1 LTSLVKFRTIY
12 LSYRLLQLKNDN
24 MKEAEETD
32 LYPAVRYDGFGDRE
46 VLYIA
51 QLPKPLPGPGEVL
64 IKVKAAGINPGE
76 ASIRQGYMEKIFPST
91 FPSGQGSDVAG
102 VVEAVG
108 EGVTMVEVGREVIG
122 YSNKRDTHAA
132 YVVLP
137 EEQVVLKPENVSRE
151 QAGGLFVV
159 GTTAYAAVNA
169 VQITTGD
176 VVVISGAAGGVGS
189 VAVQLAHN
197 QGAKVIGIAGDA
209 NHDWLKQHGAIPVAH
224 GDGLEQRLQEV
235 LGNEKPD
242 AFIDLFGKGYV
253 DLAIKLGVPADRI
266 NTIIDFEAAEKY
278 GVKTE
283 GSHNAAHPW
292 VLSELADLIHTGAL
306 EFPVAKA
313 YPLTEVKRAFE
324 DLEQR
329 HTHGK
334 IVLIP

>member
-1 LTSLVKFRTIY
+1 M
-12 LSYRLLQLKNDN
+12 KNIEEDN
-24 MKEAEETD
+24 
-32 LYPAVRYDGFGDRE
+32 LYPAVRYDNFGSRD

-64 IKVKAAGINPGE
+64 VKVKAAGINPGE
-76 ASIRQGYMEKIFPST
+76 ASIREGYLVKMFPST

-102 VVEAVG
+102 VIEAVG
-108 EGVTMVEVGREVIG
+108 EGVTAVAVGREVIG
-122 YSNKRDTHAA
+122 YSNERNTQAA

-137 EEQVVLKPENVSRE
+137 EEQVILKPDNVSWE

-169 VQITTGD
+169 VQIASGD

-197 QGAKVIGIAGDA
+197 QGARVIGIASEA
-209 NHDWLKQHGAIPVAH
+209 NHEWLKTHGAVPVTH
-224 GDGLEQRLQEV
+224 GDGMEERLQDA
-235 LGNEKPD
+235 LGGEKPA

-278 GVKTE
+278 GVKAE

-292 VLSELADLIHTGAL
+292 VISELADMIHTGAL
-306 EFPVAKA
+306 EFPVAKT
-313 YPLTEVKRAFE
+313 YPLTEVQQAFE

>member
-1 LTSLVKFRTIY
+1 MS
-12 LSYRLLQLKNDN
+12 
-24 MKEAEETD
+24 
-32 LYPAVRYDGFGDRE
+32 
-46 VLYIA
+46 
-51 QLPKPLPGPGEVL
+51 
-64 IKVKAAGINPGE
+64 
-76 ASIRQGYMEKIFPST
+76 PST

-102 VVEAVG
+102 VVEGVG
-108 EGVTMVEVGREVIG
+108 EGVTMVEAGRDVIG
-122 YSNKRDTHAA
+122 YSNSRNTHAA

-137 EEQVVLKPENVSRE
+137 EEQVVLKPDNVSFE
-151 QAGGLFVV
+151 QAGGLFVA
-159 GTTAYAAVNA
+159 GTTAYAAINA
-169 VQITTGD
+169 VQLTTGD

-197 QGAKVIGIAGDA
+197 QGAKVIGIAGEA
-209 NHDWLKQHGAIPVAH
+209 NHDWLKTHGAVPVTH
-224 GDGLEQRLQEV
+224 GDGMEQRLQEA
-235 LGNEKPD
+235 LGGEKPD

-266 NTIIDFEAAEKY
+266 NTVIDFEAAGKH

-292 VLSELADLIHTGAL
+292 VLSELADMIHNGAL
-306 EFPVAKA
+306 EFPVAKT
-313 YPLTEVKRAFE
+313 YPLADVRQAFE

>member
-1 LTSLVKFRTIY
+1 M
-12 LSYRLLQLKNDN
+12 NN
-24 MKEAEETD
+24 AEENE
-32 LYPAVRYDGFGDRE
+32 LYPAVRYDNFGDRE

-64 IKVKAAGINPGE
+64 VRVKAAGINPGE
-76 ASIRQGYMEKIFPST
+76 SAIRQGFMEKLFPST

-108 EGVTMVEVGREVIG
+108 EGVTTVEAGREVIG
-122 YSNKRDTHAA
+122 YSNNRDTQAA

-137 EEQVVLKPENVSRE
+137 EEQVVLKPENVSWE
-151 QAGGLFVV
+151 QAGGLFVA

-176 VVVISGAAGGVGS
+176 VVIISGAAGGVGS

-197 QGAKVIGIAGDA
+197 QGAKVIGIAGEA
-209 NHDWLKQHGAIPVAH
+209 NHDWLKAHGATPVAH
-224 GDGLEQRLQEV
+224 GEGMEQRLQDA
-235 LGNEKPD
+235 LDGEKPD

-253 DLAIKLGVPADRI
+253 DLAIKLGIPANRI
-266 NTIIDFEAAEKY
+266 NTIIDFEAAEKH

-283 GSHNAAHPW
+283 GSQSAAHPW
-292 VLSELADLIHTGAL
+292 VLSELADMIHNGAL
-306 EFPVAKA
+306 EFPVAKT
-313 YPLTEVKRAFE
+313 YPLTDVQQAFD

-334 IVLIP
+334 IILIP

>member
-1 LTSLVKFRTIY
+1 M
-12 LSYRLLQLKNDN
+12 KNI
-24 MKEAEETD
+24 EEND
-32 LYPAVRYDGFGDRE
+32 LYPAVRYDNFGSRD

-64 IKVKAAGINPGE
+64 VKVKAAGINPGE
-76 ASIRQGYMEKIFPST
+76 ASIREGYLVKMFPST

-102 VVEAVG
+102 VIEAVG
-108 EGVTMVEVGREVIG
+108 EGVTAVDVGREVIG
-122 YSNKRDTHAA
+122 YSNERNTQAA

-137 EEQVVLKPENVSRE
+137 EEQVILKPDNVSWE

-169 VQITTGD
+169 VQITSGD
-176 VVVISGAAGGVGS
+176 VVIISGAAGGVGS

-197 QGAKVIGIAGDA
+197 QGARVIGIASEA
-209 NHDWLKQHGAIPVAH
+209 NHEWLKTHGAVPVTH
-224 GDGLEQRLQEV
+224 GEGMEERLQDA
-235 LGNEKPD
+235 LGGEKPA

-278 GVKTE
+278 GVKAE

-292 VLSELADLIHTGAL
+292 VISELADMIHTGAL
-306 EFPVAKA
+306 EFPVAKT
-313 YPLTEVKRAFE
+313 YPLTEVQQAFE

>member
-1 LTSLVKFRTIY
+1 M
-12 LSYRLLQLKNDN
+12 NN
-24 MKEAEETD
+24 AEENE
-32 LYPAVRYDGFGDRE
+32 LYLAVRYDNFGGRE

-64 IKVKAAGINPGE
+64 IQIKAAGINPGE
-76 ASIRQGYMEKIFPST
+76 AAIRQGYMKKLFPST

-108 EGVTMVEVGREVIG
+108 EGVTMVEAGREVIG
-122 YSNKRDTHAA
+122 YSNNRNTHAA

-137 EEQVVLKPENVSRE
+137 EEQVVLKPDNVSWE
-151 QAGGLFVV
+151 QAGALFVV

-197 QGAKVIGIAGDA
+197 KGAKVIGIAGEA
-209 NHDWLKQHGAIPVAH
+209 NHNWLKAHGAIAVAH
-224 GDGLEQRLQEV
+224 GDGMEKRLQDI
-235 LGNEKPD
+235 LGGEKPD
-242 AFIDLFGKGYV
+242 AFIDLFGNGYV
-253 DLAIKLGVPADRI
+253 DLAIKLGIPADCI
-266 NTIIDFEAAEKY
+266 DTVIDFEAAAKH

-283 GSHNAAHPW
+283 GSQNAAHPW
-292 VLSELADLIHTGAL
+292 VLSELADMIHTGAL
-306 EFPVAKA
+306 EFPIAKTYQLA
-313 YPLTEVKRAFE
+313 DVQQAFE